1 MTQAFFLAILLLA
14 FIAFALMWL
23 LGLHIKFELTFKTLA
38 TVLVMLPLLVIPA
51 LLVFVIGFGLY
62 MLVSGAL
69 HATGLL
75 SSIPDRYVIWSLIA
89 IAIAIPGV
97 LWVRYIVLVVRNEQ
111 GRPPHRRKRTA
122 RRVRSSRV
130 GH

>member
-1 MTQAFFLAILLLA
+1 MTQAFFLAILLIG

-23 LGLHIKFELTFKTLA
+23 LGLHIKFQAIFKTLA
-38 TVLVMLPLLVIPA
+38 TVFVILPLLVIPA

-62 MLVSGAL
+62 MLVSAAL

-75 SSIPDRYVIWSLIA
+75 PSIPDRYVLWALIA

-97 LWVRYIVLVVRNEQ
+97 MWVRYIVLVVRNE
-111 GRPPHRRKRTA
+111 
-122 RRVRSSRV
+122 
-130 GH
+130 

>member
-1 MTQAFFLAILLLA
+1 MTQAFFLAILLLG

-38 TVLVMLPLLVIPA
+38 TVFVMLPLLVIPV

-62 MLVSGAL
+62 MLV

-75 SSIPDRYVIWSLIA
+75 PSIPDRYVLWALIA

-97 LWVRYIVLVVRNEQ
+97 MWVRCIVLVVRSE
-111 GRPPHRRKRTA
+111 
-122 RRVRSSRV
+122 
-130 GH
+130 

>member
-14 FIAFALMWL
+14 FIAVALMWL

-38 TVLVMLPLLVIPA
+38 TVFVMLPLLVIPV

-62 MLVSGAL
+62 MLV

-75 SSIPDRYVIWSLIA
+75 PSIPDRYVLWALIA

-97 LWVRYIVLVVRNEQ
+97 MWVRCIVLVVRSE
-111 GRPPHRRKRTA
+111 
-122 RRVRSSRV
+122 
-130 GH
+130 